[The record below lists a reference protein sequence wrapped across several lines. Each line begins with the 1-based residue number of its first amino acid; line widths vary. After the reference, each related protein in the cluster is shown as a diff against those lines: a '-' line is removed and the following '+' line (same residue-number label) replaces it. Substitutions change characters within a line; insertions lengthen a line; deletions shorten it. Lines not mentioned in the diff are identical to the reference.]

1 MCCVWNLIAYHIGP
15 CFQCRRQGGRG
26 DQEAN
31 RWRGNVRWRMLRLV
45 WAEWDR
51 RVYLVGTQKITQL
64 GGWIRWKIWQWIVS
78 SGEVVVISY
87 QVSLFEDDCL
97 IGQTEISVCWP
108 RWCIFTLIPFHVYFI
123 TRNKIMIIRKLTLST
138 CCVAAAVVW
147 STTVDDD
154 NGDNDPSGG
163 GFGMVKRRQDSP
175 KISVSVYSFDLHE

>member
-15 CFQCRRQGGRG
+15 CFQFRRQGGRC

-31 RWRGNVRWRMLRLV
+31 RWRGNVRWRMLQLV

-64 GGWIRWKIWQWIVS
+64 GGWIRWKIWQSIVS

-123 TRNKIMIIRKLTLST
+123 TRNKIMIIRKLMRGSSSGVKHY
-138 CCVAAAVVW
+138 CNA
-147 STTVDDD
+147 VDDD
-154 NGDNDPSGG
+154 WWW
-163 GFGMVKRRQDSP
+163 F
-175 KISVSVYSFDLHE
+175 